1 MSSIHI
7 FNKGDHIVRTERS
20 HGDDGS
26 YMGEEMIFLGILNN
40 RIYIMFT
47 CTRKTIFPNLKHD
60 FNLSE
65 WQDGWEYYVNPN
77 ILIDDDF
84 LDNID
89 IDIIERY
96 LRRKKIKI
104 LKNK

>member
-1 MSSIHI
+1 MSSINI
-7 FNKGDHIVRTERS
+7 FKKGDRIVRTERS

-26 YMGEEMIFLGILNN
+26 YMGEEMIFLGLLNN
-40 RIYIMFT
+40 RIYTIFT
-47 CTRKTIFPNLKHD
+47 KKTIFTNLKHD
-60 FNLSE
+60 FSITE
-65 WQDGWEYYVNPN
+65 WKDGWEYYDNPDA
-77 ILIDDDF
+77 LIDDDF

-96 LRRKKIKI
+96 LRRKKIKT

>member
-1 MSSIHI
+1 MSSIYN
-7 FNKGDHIVRTERS
+7 FNKGDHITRTERS

-40 RIYIMFT
+40 RIY
-47 CTRKTIFPNLKHD
+47 TIFPKLKYLDLNHD
-60 FNLSE
+60 FGIVE
-65 WQDGWEYYVNPN
+65 WKDGWEYYENPTK
-77 ILIDDDF
+77 LYDDKF
-84 LDNID
+84 LDTIGL
-89 IDIIERY
+89 DIIEKY